1 MVHNVSKSN
10 TFSCVSFPAILINLK
25 PANLETNPSFRNR
38 NARFRTGEEE
48 PEETDEQIHDIPDVS
63 DKEISQMISKVGG
76 AAFLQLWKGI
86 AQITQENRK
95 RTKLSD
101 NPK

>member
-1 MVHNVSKSN
+1 MLHYSVCKS
-10 TFSCVSFPAILINLK
+10 L
-25 PANLETNPSFRNR
+25 NR
-38 NARFRTGEEE
+38 NARFRTGEGEGDLE
-48 PEETDEQIHDIPDVS
+48 PADVVEPNYDIPDVS